1 MRRLCNRPFLRALSL
16 TGRQFSTYAVGLV
29 LWGVIIAFCFNL
41 VMALVFQDVMNAS
54 TAGDSDLLVRGI
66 VLALGTFLLGMPVAA
81 LAQYCHAFSLARS
94 KTIVREKLFGRV
106 VGMPIARLEEGHSG
120 DLISRCTN
128 DVDAAFAMLG
138 NLSDFSVAL
147 FMGGIG
153 FGIIFSLSWKLG
165 LAGLALG
172 FVLLGLSIPAAR
184 VLRRRSEALQAA
196 LGTMTERLS
205 DLLAGLSVARMFGC
219 ADRFQIGYTAASSDV
234 AVRKVARAR
243 AQAAFDAAQGFVGW
257 AQSLGLLAFSLLLFR
272 GGELL
277 VGAVW
282 AVVRVQGNASWLFGS
297 LGQFVAALQK
307 GVAGARRVFE
317 VLDEPLE
324 RSTRAPGECVP
335 SANQP
340 VLVVRGLGFRYAADG
355 TEKTALRG
363 VSLAANQGEIV
374 ALVGP
379 SGSGKSTLV
388 KLLLGLYP
396 EYTGE
401 VLVYGM
407 DLRDCNLSRLRQLI
421 GYVPQDAYL
430 FDGTIAE
437 NIAMGKPGAAQ
448 EEIVRAATAAHA
460 HSFIVE
466 QPEGYATKVGERGAR
481 LSGGQRQRIAIAR
494 ALLKDAPILL
504 LDEATSALDTE
515 SERLVQDAISVLM
528 QGRTTLAVAHR
539 LSTIEAA
546 DRILVMDGGRIIEEG
561 THRELLAVGNAYA
574 SLHAAQRMEV
584 GAAPVG

>member
-1 MRRLCNRPFLRALSL
+1 M
-16 TGRQFSTYAVGLV
+16 GLV
-29 LWGVIIAFCFNL
+29 LWGAIIAFCFNL

-54 TAGDSDLLVRGI
+54 TAGNSDLLVRGI

-128 DVDAAFAMLG
+128 DVDAAFAMLD
-138 NLSDFSVAL
+138 NLSDLSVAL

-153 FGIIFSLSWKLG
+153 FGIIFALSWKLG

-184 VLRRRSEALQAA
+184 VLRRRSEALQAS

-205 DLLAGLSVARMFGC
+205 DLLAGLSVARMLGC
-219 ADRFQIGYTAASSDV
+219 ADRFQVGYAAASSDV
-234 AVRKVARAR
+234 AARKIARAR

-272 GGELL
+272 GGEIL

-297 LGQFVAALQK
+297 LGQFVAAVQK
-307 GVAGARRVFE
+307 GVAGGRRVFE

-324 RSTRAPGECVP
+324 RPARAPGECLP
-335 SANQP
+335 GAGRP
-340 VLVVRGLGFRYAADG
+340 VLVVRELGFCYAADG

-363 VSLAANQGEIV
+363 VSLAATQGEVV

-401 VLVYGM
+401 ILVYGM
-407 DLRDCNLSRLRQLI
+407 DLRDCDLSRLRQLI

-448 EEIVRAATAAHA
+448 EEIVRAAKTRARPRFHPRAAGRLRH
-460 HSFIVE
+460 
-466 QPEGYATKVGERGAR
+466 EGRRARREAVGRPA
-481 LSGGQRQRIAIAR
+481 
-494 ALLKDAPILL
+494 
-504 LDEATSALDTE
+504 
-515 SERLVQDAISVLM
+515 
-528 QGRTTLAVAHR
+528 
-539 LSTIEAA
+539 AA
-546 DRILVMDGGRIIEEG
+546 DRDCPRAAQRRSDPPARRGDLGARHRVGAPRTGRDLGPDAGPDHTGRSAPPLDHRSCRPDPRDGRRTDHRGGDAQRAPRGGEGVCVAARGAADGGRCRAGRLIG
-561 THRELLAVGNAYA
+561 QRASRYNAP
-574 SLHAAQRMEV
+574 LNPTGVKE
-584 GAAPVG
+584 PT